1 MNRAVPAA
9 ARQLAL
15 QLQDAFAQDQQ
26 LARQLNDAQQR
37 LQSANA
43 RLWSGLHPDALALLY
58 DDTRAI
64 GIDAPGAIRSEVA
77 AVMIDALRAGADEQQ
92 LEATVLAPVQE
103 IHWTIHGA
111 FTNYQTVSERRRQFA
126 ADTGELIGR
135 FTDALVAAGWSEEEA
150 RNANVDELS
159 RSTEEQQR

>member
-15 QLQDAFAQDQQ
+15 QLQESFAHDQQ
-26 LARQLNDAQQR
+26 LARELNDAQRR
-37 LQSANA
+37 LQSADK
-43 RLWSGLHPDALALLY
+43 RLWSGLHPGALALLY

-64 GIDAPGAIRSEVA
+64 GIDTPGAIRSEVA
-77 AVMIDALRAGADEQQ
+77 AVMIDALRAGADEPQ
-92 LEATVLAPVQE
+92 LEATVLAAVQE
-103 IHWTIHGA
+103 IRWTIHAA
-111 FTNYQTVSERRRQFA
+111 FTDYQTVCERRRQLA

-135 FTDALVAAGWSEEEA
+135 FTDTLVAAGSSEEEA